1 MRAAAWSKLFQPVH
15 NRGGSLAY
23 TEQTIMETELTNKKP
38 GSTIDSWCGKCKLV
52 LAHTIEAMVGDK
64 PVRVHCNTCKSQH
77 SYKPNPPGATP
88 RRSQPREPGNG
99 PAPPPAKVR
108 SSRYQSLLKAKN
120 TAGAKPYSPK
130 DKYEAGDVLEHPTF
144 GRGIAT
150 AVKDGTKIEVLFESG
165 PKTLVQGR

>member
-1 MRAAAWSKLFQPVH
+1 MNSMEIEATKKLTTV
-15 NRGGSLAY
+15 NGGEAML
-23 TEQTIMETELTNKKP
+23 KP
-38 GSTIDSWCGKCKLV
+38 GGNVDSWCGKCKLV

-108 SSRYQSLLKAKN
+108 SSRYQ
-120 TAGAKPYSPK
+120 
-130 DKYEAGDVLEHPTF
+130 
-144 GRGIAT
+144 
-150 AVKDGTKIEVLFESG
+150 
-165 PKTLVQGR
+165 